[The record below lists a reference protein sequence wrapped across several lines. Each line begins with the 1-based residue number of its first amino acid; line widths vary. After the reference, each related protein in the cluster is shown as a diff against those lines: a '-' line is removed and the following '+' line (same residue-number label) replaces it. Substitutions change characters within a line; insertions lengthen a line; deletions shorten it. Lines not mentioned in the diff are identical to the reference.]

1 MQFSH
6 HFFNPNFYHVQEAFN
21 DVNIRHIYA
30 YGGSSSSKTYSVAQA
45 LIIDLI
51 NNLSECIVFRK
62 TAKSIGLT
70 VLKTF
75 EQVIKDFKLN
85 DKLILKQANQTLP
98 LRFEY
103 KHPITSEKIHIY
115 FCGIDDPEKVK
126 GVVTKRFYLNELSL
140 FDLDDV
146 NQLQTRLRG
155 MDFQQLVYD
164 FNPIDITHFIKE
176 KIFDSMNLVDEAP
189 FIECADKALT
199 HIAQKQR
206 SLPFTVEGVE
216 YPGNTVIMRST
227 YLNNFFI
234 VGSPAGYEDFGRRD
248 IQTIAQFEFFKIH
261 NPNYY
266 NVYALGLWGQLTQ
279 GGEFYH
285 KFDRPRH
292 VVPNVEF
299 DPAHPLILSFDENVV
314 PYFPCVAYQILTING
329 KRTLVAI
336 DEICLKNPKNNIR
349 DMCNEIRNRFK
360 RERNFTIITGDATSQ
375 KRDVKL
381 DNGANFFTMIATNLQ
396 DMNLRLNIGKSN
408 PPVAMRGQFI
418 NEILTQGGRFA
429 DEIDFK
435 ISERCHNLIAD
446 FSYLKEK
453 DFGKLKEKVR
463 DAETGQTYE
472 KYGHTSDCTD
482 YVFCTQFE
490 SEFHAFT
497 TKSTTFVEDYYEQI
511 DRRGAFL

>member
-1 MQFSH
+1 MKFSYQ
-6 HFFNPNFYHVQEAFN
+6 FFNPNFYHIQDAFN
-21 DVNIRHIYA
+21 NVNIRHIYA
-30 YGGSSSSKTYSVAQA
+30 YGGSSSSKTYSVVQA
-45 LIIDLI
+45 LVIDLI
-51 NNLSECIVFRK
+51 NNESECIVFRK
-62 TAKSIGLT
+62 TAGSLFLT
-70 VLKTF
+70 VVKTF
-75 EQVIKDFKLN
+75 EQVIEDF
-85 DKLILKQANQTLP
+85 DLKKRLTIKRTNMRVVDELTG
-98 LRFEY
+98 
-103 KHPITSEKIHIY
+103 KCIY
-115 FCGIDDPEKVK
+115 FCGLDDPEKVK
-126 GVVTKRFYLNELSL
+126 GVVTKRFYVNEMSL
-140 FDLDDV
+140 FDYEDIM
-146 NQLQTRLRG
+146 QLQTRLRG

-189 FIECADKALT
+189 LIECADKALT

-206 SLPFTVEGVE
+206 SLPFKVEGVE

-234 VGSPAGYEDFGRRD
+234 VGSPSGYDNFGRRD
-248 IQTIAQFEFFKIH
+248 IQAIAQFEFFKIH

-292 VVPNVEF
+292 VIPNVEF
-299 DPAHPLILSFDENVV
+299 DPSHPLILSFDENVV

-349 DMCNEIRNRFK
+349 DMCNEIRTRFK

-375 KRDVKL
+375 KRDVKI

-396 DMNLRLNIGKSN
+396 DMNLRMNIGKSN

-497 TKSTTFVEDYYEQI
+497 TKSNTFVEDYYEPL